1 MARKKLRMYDYN
13 RIIEGLRALE
23 SERGMARNGVA
34 SRNTIAAVRQV
45 ADLQGW
51 LDPSQPFPTPE
62 QILAC
67 FPMEAPVPIHHSKV
81 EPHRDRVQQWLDL
94 GYKPKQIHRK
104 LKDLKRT
111 NPQAPPYEGSLGSVK
126 RFVAQM
132 TKQSPKGH
140 VVMHYEP
147 GEAAQ
152 VDFGTGPKIPD
163 PVTGEIKQT
172 QVFVM
177 TLCHSRHMYAELVW
191 DQKVETW
198 LRCHINA
205 FQHFGGLPR
214 KIIID
219 NLKAAI
225 TKACR
230 HDPVVQKSYEGFATA
245 WGFKIDPNPPAS
257 PWLKGRVESGVKYVK
272 GAVFCRD
279 FSSFAE
285 AQQGLEEFVMGEAGN
300 RIHGTTKQ
308 RPLTLFAEEDKP
320 FLAPLPDPFPEL
332 VYWARLQVHTTTHV
346 YLNKGYYSVP
356 YQHIKQHVWL
366 KAGLKIVEIYDL
378 NFRPLTM
385 HLVTTRPGQ
394 YRTNPD
400 HYPPHKRDA
409 MALNGETCVKI
420 GAEIGDHVGRFI
432 DILLSDR
439 VLERLGAARG
449 VLKLK
454 DKYGR
459 KRLND
464 ACERAIEHD
473 VITFAGVRRIL
484 EKGLDQLRE
493 RPAAPELTPTRFS
506 RSISDLLKE
515 AM

>member
-1 MARKKLRMYDYN
+1 
-13 RIIEGLRALE
+13 
-23 SERGMARNGVA
+23 
-34 SRNTIAAVRQV
+34 
-45 ADLQGW
+45 
-51 LDPSQPFPTPE
+51 
-62 QILAC
+62 
-67 FPMEAPVPIHHSKV
+67 
-81 EPHRDRVQQWLDL
+81 
-94 GYKPKQIHRK
+94 
-104 LKDLKRT
+104 
-111 NPQAPPYEGSLGSVK
+111 
-126 RFVAQM
+126 
-132 TKQSPKGH
+132 
-140 VVMHYEP
+140 
-147 GEAAQ
+147 
-152 VDFGTGPKIPD
+152 
-163 PVTGEIKQT
+163 
-172 QVFVM
+172 
-177 TLCHSRHMYAELVW
+177 
-191 DQKVETW
+191 
-198 LRCHINA
+198 
-205 FQHFGGLPR
+205 
-214 KIIID
+214 
-219 NLKAAI
+219 
-225 TKACR
+225 
-230 HDPVVQKSYEGFATA
+230 
-245 WGFKIDPNPPAS
+245 
-257 PWLKGRVESGVKYVK
+257 
-272 GAVFCRD
+272 
-279 FSSFAE
+279 
-285 AQQGLEEFVMGEAGN
+285 
-300 RIHGTTKQ
+300 
-308 RPLTLFAEEDKP
+308 
-320 FLAPLPDPFPEL
+320 
-332 VYWARLQVHTTTHV
+332 
-346 YLNKGYYSVP
+346 
-356 YQHIKQHVWL
+356 
-366 KAGLKIVEIYDL
+366 VEIYDL